1 MAVLGGAFFLT
12 LFVLSVLPQRAAI
25 PLMVVS
31 ALLLAVTLLVRS
43 FRRHARAP
51 LVFGAVLAACALVQL
66 CTATVFRPIAALHGK
81 SVRITA
87 SLADLPRAYNEESY
101 YYELRTRSVDGAP
114 MRCRIGFWSAED
126 MQWTPSQI
134 VSFTARVYASDAP
147 DATGVWLRM
156 FGVEELTVTDARPDV
171 FARMLEARR
180 YTIDTLL
187 QAAPGPAG
195 AVLAAMVTGDR
206 THIPADI
213 YAHMRNCGIVHIFS
227 VSGFH
232 LSVFSMLLYQFLE
245 RRRVPR
251 FAAVLPSIML
261 VLFLMAVTGFSASC
275 VRAGIMLL
283 TLLFGRLF
291 FWQSDAINSLGV
303 SLLIMGFISPFCAG
317 DVGLQLSVLGALGS
331 ILASPFA
338 GRLSRKIR
346 VRPLFLRRALQAVLE
361 TIVLSACI
369 HAMTLVPV
377 ALHYDTLSVIS
388 PIANAAILFAAEWAM
403 IGAALSVL
411 FSVIS
416 PLYFVFRALS
426 FLAGLLARYCIA
438 ASGFLGGLPFC
449 VVRFDRAALCLWAA
463 GTLTVIALALL
474 LRIGSRRR
482 VVTVAALSLSMLLSC
497 AIFRAWS
504 VRDSVFVTAFDVG
517 NHSAVLVQSR
527 GETALIG
534 CGGVDT
540 AQRILRYTDDVD
552 WLLLPRISPTEC
564 SGASELIRSVPCHEI
579 WAPARR
585 PAVEGAF
592 FFGQAEVRKTG
603 TRQVGAVRAEY
614 IGGANAAVYLT
625 AHGKSMLLLF
635 SPGCDLA
642 RIPSAWQNAD
652 IVYVRGDL
660 PPALE
665 AEKIGLVL
673 LSRSAAQGDPIPRAI
688 RRSGTLVVST
698 ADKGDLRV
706 RIDPDGV
713 VGFE

>member
-12 LFVLSVLPQRAAI
+12 LFVLSVLPQRARI
-25 PLMVVS
+25 PLAVAS
-31 ALLLAVTLLVRS
+31 ALLLALTLLVRTL
-43 FRRHARAP
+43 RKHARLP
-51 LVFGAVLAACALVQL
+51 LLFGAVLAACALVQL
-66 CTATVFRPIAALHGK
+66 TTVTVFRPIAALHGK

-87 SLADLPRAYNEESY
+87 SLCDLPRAYNEESC
-101 YYELRTRSVDGAP
+101 YYELRTRSVDGVP
-114 MRCRIGFWSAED
+114 MRCRIGFWSTKD
-126 MQWTPSQI
+126 MQWTPSQT

-156 FGVEELTVTDARPDV
+156 FGVEELTATDVRPDL
-171 FARMLEARR
+171 FAHMLEVRR

-187 QAAPGPAG
+187 HAAPGPAG
-195 AVLAAMVTGDR
+195 AVLAALVTGDR

-213 YAHMRNCGIVHIFS
+213 YAHLRNCGIVHIFS

-251 FAAVLPSIML
+251 FAAVLPSIVL

-291 FWQSDAINSLGV
+291 FWQSDSINSLGL
-303 SLLIMGFISPFCAG
+303 SLLIMGFVSPFCAG
-317 DVGLQLSVLGALGS
+317 DVGLQLSVLGALGA
-331 ILASPFA
+331 ILASPLA
-338 GRLSRKIR
+338 GRLSQKIR
-346 VRPLFLRRALQAVLE
+346 VHPYFLRRPVQAIAK
-361 TIVLSACI
+361 TFVLSACI
-369 HAMTLVPV
+369 YAMTLVPV
-377 ALHYDTLSVIS
+377 ALHYDTLSLIS
-388 PIANAAILFAAEWAM
+388 PIANAVILFAAEWAM
-403 IGAALSVL
+403 IGAAVSVL
-411 FSVIS
+411 FSLIP
-416 PLYFVFRALS
+416 PLYFVFRVLS
-426 FLAGLLARYCIA
+426 FSAGLLARYCIA
-438 ASGFLGGLPFC
+438 ASGFLGGLPFS
-449 VVRFDRAALCLWAA
+449 VVRFDRVTLCCWAA
-463 GTLTVIALALL
+463 GTLIVLAVALCVHL
-474 LRIGSRRR
+474 GNRRR

-497 AIFRAWS
+497 ALFRAWN

-517 NHSAVLVQSR
+517 NHSALLVQSR

-534 CGGVDT
+534 CGGVNT
-540 AQRILRYTDDVD
+540 AQRVLRYTDKVD
-552 WLLLPRISPTEC
+552 WLLLPRTSLTEC
-564 SGASELIRSVPCHEI
+564 SGASELIRSMPCHEI

-592 FFGQAEVRKTG
+592 FFGSAEVRKTG

-625 AHGKSMLLLF
+625 AHGKTMLLLL

-642 RIPSAWQNAD
+642 RIPAAWQNAD
-652 IVYVRGDL
+652 IVYVRSDL

-665 AEKIGLVL
+665 PEKIGLVL
-673 LSRSAAQGDPIPRAI
+673 LSRGEAQGEPIPRAI
-688 RRSGTLVVST
+688 RRSGTFAVST
-698 ADKGDLRV
+698 ADKGEVRM
-706 RIDPDGV
+706 RIDPDGA